1 MDAIRKLRDQ
11 VAKQQQAVFKQFS
24 GGIYGG
30 SDNVASDENEF
41 QQHQKLEKLYI
52 STRAAKH
59 YQKEIVRGVEGYIV
73 AGSKHVEI
81 GTKLSEDSRKY
92 GSEKTCTSDNTLS
105 RAALSFG

>member
-1 MDAIRKLRDQ
+1 MEAIRKLRDQ

-81 GTKLSEDSRKY
+81 GCRAFKGNDS
-92 GSEKTCTSDNTLS
+92 GSALGGCSTSSSTICYN
-105 RAALSFG
+105 AARS